1 MTYTHPKPLPLTVE
15 TSFFIKHEDAA
26 VALPVASI
34 LRNIITLRAITV
46 AGAPPAEERVGQ
58 NEPLRTGGGES

>member
-26 VALPVASI
+26 AALPVASI

-46 AGAPPAEERVGQ
+46 AGAPPG
-58 NEPLRTGGGES
+58 